1 MRCADVNNVCKT
13 LDVVIKVMKVNHDSC
28 LTFGKQ
34 RLQLLHGHSIV
45 LGIVEHKVANLQK
58 SKVKVQIDITL
69 GNTYLKCNISLIK
82 EV

>member
-1 MRCADVNNVCKT
+1 MCKT
-13 LDVVIKVMKVNHDSC
+13 PDAVIKVMKVNHDGC

-34 RLQLLHGHSIV
+34 RLQLLHGHSVV
-45 LGIVEHKVANLQK
+45 LGVVERKVANLQK

-69 GNTYLKCNISLIK
+69 GNTYLECNAGPIK